1 MLAKSALMGL
11 AALLCLVPGAQ
22 AACAECDVPEE
33 SVLLQN
39 VQKRADAEL
48 QPEWSSPDKVWRCA
62 PDVHAAQ
69 YAWKSLILKISNTYA
84 TGGNF
89 TAEAEMGIAK
99 YYGYDIGKV
108 LFKPTQAV
116 EHPFRNTAGGALS
129 YFVGCAAAGPYC
141 IPEDKG
147 FAIAGGE
154 GWSKVRFD
162 NDQIYCFGDEDIAVA
177 QGYYYFTNNKT
188 GDIAEVEYSFGY
200 KRMASGELK
209 IILHHSSVP
218 YKAPDNST
226 LLIQDV
232 SVTWS
237 LN

>member
-1 MLAKSALMGL
+1 M
-11 AALLCLVPGAQ
+11 AQ
-22 AACAECDVPEE
+22 ATCTECDVPEE

-39 VQKRADAEL
+39 VQTRAQAEL
-48 QPEWSSPDKVWRCA
+48 QPEWNSHSAEKVWRCA

-89 TAEAEMGIAK
+89 TAVAEEGIAK

-108 LFKPTQAV
+108 EFKPTQAV
-116 EHPFRNTAGGALS
+116 EHPFRPTAGGALS

-141 IPEDKG
+141 IQEDKG

-162 NDQIYCFGDEDIAVA
+162 NDQINCFGDEDIAVA

-200 KRMASGELK
+200 KRMASGDLK

-226 LLIQDV
+226 NSTLLIQDV

-237 LN
+237 SN